1 MNDMNENQDH
11 LHDEIDLKELFKTL
25 WSSKLT
31 ILLTTLISLMISL
44 GAALYLPNVYKSE
57 ALLSVNNEGND
68 SLSSLRGLS
77 GLAGIA
83 GVSLPDAETDKS
95 NKGIEVLKSRKL
107 FKEFV
112 NTNNVLVPLMAANGW
127 DEKSNSLKIDSNLYD
142 IGQAKWVRNA
152 KPPRG
157 VIPSLQEAHEEFLK
171 LLSISKNRET
181 GLITIGIKHFS
192 LNIAKIWIE
201 ELIYLVNKTIKDE
214 DVAKAERSITYL
226 KEQINNTQLDE
237 LQAQFFELIQA
248 QTETVMLAKATPEYL
263 FSIIDPPVA
272 PELKSEPNRLI
283 IVFIGSFIG
292 FILAIFFVLMRDF
305 IKR

>member
-142 IGQAKWVRNA
+142 IEQAKWVRDA

-181 GLITIGIKHFS
+181 GLITIG
-192 LNIAKIWIE
+192 N
-201 ELIYLVNKTIKDE
+201 
-214 DVAKAERSITYL
+214 
-226 KEQINNTQLDE
+226 
-237 LQAQFFELIQA
+237 
-248 QTETVMLAKATPEYL
+248 
-263 FSIIDPPVA
+263 
-272 PELKSEPNRLI
+272 
-283 IVFIGSFIG
+283 
-292 FILAIFFVLMRDF
+292 
-305 IKR
+305 

>member
-1 MNDMNENQDH
+1 MKEINENQDQ
-11 LHDEIDLKELFKTL
+11 LQDEIDLKKLFNTL

-31 ILLTTLISLMISL
+31 IILTTLISIMISL
-44 GAALYLPNVYKSE
+44 GIALYLPNLYKSE
-57 ALLSVNNEGND
+57 ALLSVNNKAND
-68 SLSSLRGLS
+68 SLSSLRDFS
-77 GLAGIA
+77 GLAGFA
-83 GVSLPDAETDKS
+83 GVSLPDAETDRS
-95 NKGIEVLKSRKL
+95 SKGIEVLKSRKL

-112 NTNNVLVPLMAANGW
+112 NMNDVLVPLMAATGW
-127 DEKSNSLKIDSNLYD
+127 DEKSNTLIIDNNLYD
-142 IGQAKWVRNA
+142 IEQEKWVRKA

-192 LNIAKIWIE
+192 PNIAKTWVE
-201 ELIYLVNKTIKDE
+201 QLIYLVNKTIKDE
-214 DVAKAERSITYL
+214 DVAKAERSIKYL
-226 KEQINNTQLDE
+226 EEQINNTQLDE
-237 LQAQFFELIQA
+237 LQAQFFELIQT

-292 FILAIFFVLMRDF
+292 LIFAIFLVLMRDF
-305 IKR
+305 IRR